1 MSAPASPSFG
11 QSVTLVAEREI
22 KSKLQSKAFIVS
34 TLLLFVLVLAGILFS
49 GFAGGSMGNEATK
62 VAATS
67 AASSAIGEVPG
78 LDIVTVDSVAA
89 AEEAVRDES
98 VEAAVVESDTSA
110 TGFTVVTLTEVDH
123 SLVSQLSV
131 SPETQVLEPGATDP
145 FMRYIVSIG
154 FGILF
159 MLAATMFGATIT
171 QSVIEEKST
180 RVVEI
185 LISTISTRA
194 LLAGKVLGNT
204 VLAMIQV
211 IGIVAVTVIGLTI
224 TGQAGLLGLLGAPM
238 VWFAVFFLFGFVL
251 LAAMF
256 AAAASMVSRQEDA
269 GATTT
274 PITMLIMIPYILII
288 LFNDNPTVLTA
299 MSYVP
304 FSAPVGMP
312 MRLFLGEAQWWEPLL
327 SLAILIVTAAIAIV
341 LGAKIYDNTLLKMGS
356 RVSLKDALKG

>member
-1 MSAPASPSFG
+1 MSAITSPSFG
-11 QSVTLVAEREI
+11 QSTALVAEREI
-22 KSKLQSKAFIVS
+22 KSKLHSKAFIIS
-34 TLLLFVLVLAGILFS
+34 TLVLFGLVLAGILFS
-49 GFAGGSMGNEATK
+49 GFAGDSMTSETK
-62 VAATS
+62 VAVTGSAS
-67 AASSAIGEVPG
+67 AAIGDVPG
-78 LDIVTVDSVAA
+78 LELVEVGSETE
-89 AEEAVRDES
+89 AEAAVRDES
-98 VEAAVVESDTSA
+98 VDAALVASDTSV
-110 TGFTVVTLTEVDH
+110 TGFAIVTLNEVDH
-123 SLVSQLSV
+123 SLVSALSIA
-131 SPETQVLEPGATDP
+131 PETQVLEPSATDP
-145 FMRYIVSIG
+145 FMRYIVAIG

-180 RVVEI
+180 RIVEI

-211 IGIVAVTVIGLTI
+211 IGIVVVTIIGLTI
-224 TGQAGLLGLLGAPM
+224 TGQAHLLGLLGAPM
-238 VWFAVFFLFGFVL
+238 VWFAVFFLFGFIL

-274 PITMLIMIPYILII
+274 PITMLIMVPYILII
-288 LFNDNPTVLTA
+288 MFNDNSAVLTA

-327 SLAILIVTAAIAIV
+327 SLAILIVTAGIAIL

>member
-1 MSAPASPSFG
+1 MSTAVSPSFG
-11 QSVTLVAEREI
+11 QSVALVAEREI
-22 KSKLQSKAFIVS
+22 TSKLQSKAFVIS
-34 TLLLFVLVLAGILFS
+34 TLVLFALVLAGILFS
-49 GFAGGSMGNEATK
+49 GFAGGSLSGETK
-62 VAATS
+62 VAVTSDSS
-67 AASSAIGEVPG
+67 AALAEVPG
-78 LDIVTVDSVAA
+78 LELIEVSSVTA
-89 AEEAVRDES
+89 AEDALRNDT
-98 VEAAVVESDTSA
+98 VEAAVVADPASP
-110 TGFTVVTLTEVDH
+110 TGYTVVTLHEVDN
-123 SLVSQLSV
+123 SLTSLLSV
-131 SPETQVLEPGATDP
+131 APTTHVLEPSATDP

-154 FGILF
+154 FGVLF
-159 MLAATMFGATIT
+159 MLAATMFGSTIT

-204 VLAMIQV
+204 VLAMMQV
-211 IGIVAVTVIGLTI
+211 IGIVVVTILGLTI
-224 TGQAGLLGLLGAPM
+224 TGQAGLLSLLGAPM
-238 VWFAVFFLFGFVL
+238 VWFAVFFLFGFIL

-274 PITMLIMIPYILII
+274 PITMLIMIPYVLII
-288 LFNDNPTVLTA
+288 LFSDNPAVLTA

-327 SLAILIVTAAIAIV
+327 SLAILAVTAGIAIV
-341 LGAKIYDNTLLKMGS
+341 VGAKIYDNTLLKMGS

>member
-1 MSAPASPSFG
+1 MSATVSPSFG
-11 QSVTLVAEREI
+11 QSVALVAEREV
-22 KSKLQSKAFIVS
+22 KSKLQSKAFVIS
-34 TLLLFVLVLAGILFS
+34 TLILFAIVFGGILFS
-49 GFAGGSMGNEATK
+49 GFSGDSMMGETK
-62 VAATS
+62 VAAAGDT
-67 AASSAIGEVPG
+67 ASHLADLPGIEV
-78 LDIVTVDSVAA
+78 VTVDSDAA
-89 AEEAVRDES
+89 AEKAVRDETAQ
-98 VEAAVVESDTSA
+98 AAVITDETSP
-110 TGFTVVTLTEVDH
+110 TGHTIVTLTEADN
-123 SLVSQLSV
+123 SLTSLLSIA
-131 SPETQVLEPGATDP
+131 PKTQVLEPSATDP
-145 FMRYIVSIG
+145 FMRYIVAIG
-154 FGILF
+154 FGVLF
-159 MLAATMFGATIT
+159 MLAATMFGTTIT

-211 IGIVAVTVIGLTI
+211 IGIVVVTILGLTI
-224 TGQAGLLGLLGAPM
+224 TGQAGILGLLGAPL
-238 VWFAVFFLFGFVL
+238 VWFAVFFLFGFIL

-274 PITMLIMIPYILII
+274 PITMLIMIPYVLII
-288 LFNDNPTVLTA
+288 MFNDNTAVLTA

-341 LGAKIYDNTLLKMGS
+341 VGAKIYDNTLLKMGS
-356 RVSLKDALKG
+356 RVTLKEALKG